1 MMNPTTRRVG
11 AISALLM
18 AMTANAALLHEPDG
32 WLAVINEAREHTLA
46 IPRNGALHP
55 RGQIVYVLTAE
66 MEATDG
72 SIYITLG
79 NGPSWVLAFTGGNL
93 LTAVAGDY
101 VEDATGFQNGNAV
114 IHARLYPNAAQD
126 TFRVE
131 VESSVNGVAQAK
143 TYKIIPLAQADE
155 NGIDAVT
162 IHLSGTA
169 RVRASLASRQTGT
182 RFLIR

>member
-1 MMNPTTRRVG
+1 M
-11 AISALLM
+11 SALLM
-18 AMTANAALLHEPDG
+18 AMTTANAALLHEPDG
-32 WLAVINEAREHTLA
+32 WFAVINETQEHTFV
-46 IPRNGALHP
+46 IPRSGALHP

-93 LTAVAGDY
+93 LTAAAGDY

-131 VESSVNGVAQAK
+131 VESAVNGVAQAK
-143 TYKIIPLAQADE
+143 TYQIIPLPQADG
-155 NGIDAVT
+155 NGI
-162 IHLSGTA
+162 TA
-169 RVRASLASRQTGT
+169 ATVQLVGRARCRASLASRQTGT
-182 RFLIR
+182 RFLIK

>member
-101 VEDATGFQNGNAV
+101 VEDATGFQNGQAL
-114 IHARLYPNAAQD
+114 IHARLFPMAAQD
-126 TFRVE
+126 TLQVE
-131 VESSVNGVAQAK
+131 VETSVNGIKQNQ
-143 TYKIIPLAQADE
+143 TCLIPLAQADG
-155 NGIDAVT
+155 NSIGALT
-162 IHLSGTA
+162 AHLSGTV
-169 RVRASLASRQTGT
+169 RLRASLASRQVGT
-182 RFLIR
+182 RLLIR